1 MRGTGYWAPLSIPI
15 FNFKHMK
22 CVLTLFLLCLSIISC
37 GQKHNAALRIPS
49 KECIQ
54 MNDEG
59 VKYLMKP
66 SWEGKAVVDSAIT
79 FFRQAINCDTNYLI
93 AYINLANA
101 YDQKFDYK
109 TELSVYRKLL
119 SLSGNSAEFL
129 VREATIYERINEIDS
144 AKEAYLRAKA
154 AYKQKLAVSPNDIDA
169 IKGLIYLKALTVNK
183 DSAITELNKQ
193 AKIHP
198 DLSSK
203 LNEELYFY
211 ENFDRKSIINPQA
224 GGRR

>member
-1 MRGTGYWAPLSIPI
+1 
-15 FNFKHMK
+15 
-22 CVLTLFLLCLSIISC
+22 
-37 GQKHNAALRIPS
+37 
-49 KECIQ
+49 
-54 MNDEG
+54 
-59 VKYLMKP
+59 
-66 SWEGKAVVDSAIT
+66 
-79 FFRQAINCDTNYLI
+79 LI

-119 SLSGNSAEFL
+119 SLSDNSAAFL
-129 VREATIYERINEIDS
+129 IGEAIIYEKINEIDS
-144 AKEAYLRAKA
+144 AKDVYLRAKA
-154 AYKQKLAVSPNDIDA
+154 AYKQKLSVSPNDIDA
-169 IKGLIYLKALTVNK
+169 IKGIIYLKALTVNK